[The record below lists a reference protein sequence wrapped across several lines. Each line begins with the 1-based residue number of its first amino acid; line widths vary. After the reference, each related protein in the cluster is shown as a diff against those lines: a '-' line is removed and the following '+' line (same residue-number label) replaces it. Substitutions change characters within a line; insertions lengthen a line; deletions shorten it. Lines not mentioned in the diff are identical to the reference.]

1 MEISKSKNIK
11 FSFVK
16 IKGEEIDG
24 RILHTITLMQ
34 NGEALMIGGVQNSLA
49 NPKFCDSIYSF
60 YLFEPHWK
68 IIQKSEMS
76 SNIP

>member
-24 RILHTITLMQ
+24 RILHTITLM
-34 NGEALMIGGVQNSLA
+34 
-49 NPKFCDSIYSF
+49 
-60 YLFEPHWK
+60 
-68 IIQKSEMS
+68 
-76 SNIP
+76 